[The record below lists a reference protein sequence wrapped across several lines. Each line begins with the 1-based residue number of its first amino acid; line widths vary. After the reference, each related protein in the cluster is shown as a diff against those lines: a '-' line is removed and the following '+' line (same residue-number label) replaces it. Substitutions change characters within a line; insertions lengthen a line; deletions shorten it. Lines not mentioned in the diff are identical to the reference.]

1 MSQGFIQL
9 HRKIQEEWFWNHSKL
24 SHLMVDLILRANH
37 EPKEVSF
44 KGEKRTINRGEHI
57 TTYRDIAQ
65 DLGSS
70 KSTIERLIKQLIKG
84 DELEIIPTKATHIRV
99 VKYDYYL
106 NDDFSPKMG
115 NAWDKDGT
123 RESLNN
129 NDNNEDQRSLIEFL
143 KIFFYKSSV
152 RIQLLEKF
160 ISNNS
165 DFAMAYYELSNEFS
179 EKNLGIQSIHDKR
192 RELAALTSFVK
203 LIEEGNPGVDLIQIS
218 QVTIESPEFRNHV
231 TKLHPEYLSF
241 LKFIL
246 PINETKYHL

>member
-1 MSQGFIQL
+1 MELYMSQGFIQL
-9 HRKIQEEWFWNHSKL
+9 QRKIQEEWFWNDSKL

-129 NDNNEDQRSLIEFL
+129 NDNNDKKNIYTLADLQSANEGIEAILEDKDYLNEIMNQFSINEQQLESEIDHMKNDYIQKGKRTKDWKASLKVWMHYRKKNLDNYWRKKYE
-143 KIFFYKSSV
+143 
-152 RIQLLEKF
+152 Q
-160 ISNNS
+160 
-165 DFAMAYYELSNEFS
+165 AMALDSM
-179 EKNLGIQSIHDKR
+179 I
-192 RELAALTSFVK
+192 
-203 LIEEGNPGVDLIQIS
+203 
-218 QVTIESPEFRNHV
+218 
-231 TKLHPEYLSF
+231 
-241 LKFIL
+241 LK
-246 PINETKYHL
+246 